1 MTGLRT
7 VRHTRH
13 YTLEQAHAARG
24 WVAQRVLWVRIA
36 HHALEAFGPGL
47 AAGIGALDPESGG
60 SYPSRELAGP
70 LVRLSRAVSDLE
82 SVEVVLRDVD
92 GGRVDFPAI
101 REGREVYL
109 CWQLDEGEIRF
120 WHPVDAGFA
129 GRRPL

>member
-1 MTGLRT
+1 MRMRT

-24 WVAQRVLWVRIA
+24 WVAARVRWVRGA
-36 HHALEAFGPGL
+36 RQTLEAFGPAL

-70 LVRLSRAVSDLE
+70 LVTLSRAIADLE

-92 GGRVDFPAI
+92 DGLVDFPAI

-109 CWQLDEGEIRF
+109 CWQLDEDEIRY
-120 WHPVDAGFA
+120 WHPVDTGVAS
-129 GRRPL
+129 RRPL